1 LQDVPLIL
9 GVDEA
14 ETGEQAV
21 GIARSLRPDVILL
34 DPVPPDMLLKEA
46 VRRLRA
52 VSPESR
58 IVIFTS
64 RLTPSRR
71 AEAISLGVSGILG
84 KDVTPARLIEA
95 IRSAKAG
102 EFAEDPASSEILK
115 QAAQRVNGTPLTAR
129 EYEIIQ
135 RAALGESNA
144 EIAKAIFLAPTT
156 VKSYLQSALRKLDA
170 RNRAEAVFK
179 LSEMHIL

>member
-1 LQDVPLIL
+1 MLSVVRDQQTDLSAVEPPSAASSLRDGAVVFSGRRRLRVLVVDALPVVQAGVRRFLQDVPLIL

-71 AEAISLGVSGILG
+71 AEAISLGVSGL
-84 KDVTPARLIEA
+84 V
-95 IRSAKAG
+95 
-102 EFAEDPASSEILK
+102 
-115 QAAQRVNGTPLTAR
+115 
-129 EYEIIQ
+129 
-135 RAALGESNA
+135 
-144 EIAKAIFLAPTT
+144 
-156 VKSYLQSALRKLDA
+156 SALSAVLA
-170 RNRAEAVFK
+170 RRTIGGTTGDTIGATVALTEVAVCLA
-179 LSEMHIL
+179 LSGMSR